1 MKRLYRSTANHILG
15 GVCGGLGDYFRLDPV
30 LIRLV
35 WLILI
40 LFGAIGFLFGG
51 IGLILYIIAWVIIP
65 LEEEAP
71 AKRTPPEPRGVGK
84 GRFWWGL
91 VLVAMGAVLW
101 GSQFR
106 FIYWSIIPGVHLQSR
121 DVVPLVLVLVGI
133 YILYTFGRAAAG
145 KGWLFR
151 SRDDRKLVGVC
162 GGVAEY
168 FQIDATLVRVLWVAG
183 VFFFHG
189 AAILVYLVLMVAL
202 PDKPDDSAVETTD
215 SKPKD

>member
-1 MKRLYRSTANHILG
+1 MKRLYRSRTNHILG

-40 LFGAIGFLFGG
+40 LFGG

-65 LEEEAP
+65 IEEEEA
-71 AKRTPPEPRGVGK
+71 AKRTPPPPRGVGK

-91 VLVAMGAVLW
+91 VLVSMGVVLW

-106 FIYWSIIPGVHLQSR
+106 FIYWPIIPGVQLHSR
-121 DVVPLVLVLVGI
+121 DFVPLALVLVGI
-133 YILYTFGRAAAG
+133 YILYTFGHAAAD
-145 KGWLFR
+145 KGWLYR

-162 GGVAEY
+162 GGIAEY
-168 FQIDATLVRVLWVAG
+168 FHVDATLVRVLWVAG
-183 VFFFHG
+183 AFFYG
-189 AAILVYLVLMVAL
+189 AAILLYLVLMVAL
-202 PDKPDDSAVETTD
+202 PEKPYEAPAETAD

>member
-1 MKRLYRSTANHILG
+1 MKRLYRSRANHILG

-30 LIRLV
+30 LIRLI

-40 LFGAIGFLFGG
+40 LFGG

-71 AKRTPPEPRGVGK
+71 AKRTPPEPQGVGK

-106 FIYWSIIPGVHLQSR
+106 FIYWPIIPGVHLQSR
-121 DVVPLVLVLVGI
+121 DFVPIALVLVGI
-133 YILYTFGRAAAG
+133 YILYTFGHAAAG
-145 KGWLFR
+145 KGWLYR

-168 FQIDATLVRVLWVAG
+168 FKVDATLVRVLWVAG
-183 VFFFHG
+183 AFFFHG

>member
-1 MKRLYRSTANHILG
+1 MKRLYRSRANHILG

-30 LIRLV
+30 LIRLI

-40 LFGAIGFLFGG
+40 LFGG

-65 LEEEAP
+65 LEEEEP
-71 AKRTPPEPRGVGK
+71 AKKPLPEPQGVGK

-106 FIYWSIIPGVHLQSR
+106 FIYWPIIPGVHLQSR
-121 DVVPLVLVLVGI
+121 DFVPIALVLVGI

-145 KGWLFR
+145 KGWLYR

-168 FQIDATLVRVLWVAG
+168 FKVDATLVRVLWVAG
-183 VFFFHG
+183 AFFYG
-189 AAILVYLVLMVAL
+189 TAILLYLVLMVAL
-202 PDKPDDSAVETTD
+202 PEKPDDSPAVTTD